1 MNDIDKKILKI
12 PLENWV
18 NSTKS
23 SVTITYELKN
33 YFKVSFNEEKLS
45 FERKI
50 KIKKKLKFNWK
61 KVIKEKMIF
70 IILMKMKNFIF
81 IQKFKI

>member
-61 KVIKEKMIF
+61 KS
-70 IILMKMKNFIF
+70 
-81 IQKFKI
+81 